1 MQVIFDISQD
11 LITDQMSC
19 KKVYNI
25 IVTCGGIFT
34 VSYCFCRYF
43 AYLWMPWFTYLSVIV
58 RLFKVDPSKGKMPR
72 DPTSVDK
79 TEQADL
85 VQQCKARVKTRIPLT

>member
-1 MQVIFDISQD
+1 
-11 LITDQMSC
+11 
-19 KKVYNI
+19 
-25 IVTCGGIFT
+25 
-34 VSYCFCRYF
+34 
-43 AYLWMPWFTYLSVIV
+43 MPWFTYLSVIV

-85 VQQCKARVKTRIPLT
+85 VQQCKARVKARVPLT